1 MVGMDR
7 RSTLGLKAL
16 LTVGAVLAIALLVQ
30 TIVNYRYVSNNL
42 ILQEAIRVAEER
54 VRNVDRAARLTR
66 PQDTEAFRVLL
77 DDLRS
82 ETIDQVAGIALLQS
96 DGTIVVASGKTTVVS
111 VLDKQR
117 LPSTA
122 RSAVMTHEWRDGR
135 EILVGAFPCRCGLP
149 RRGVDAPGAKSDVGR
164 HFVQVALY
172 QDTLSAPFARLR
184 RNATV
189 SASAALTLLIALSL
203 IAARAGAFVRGRQ
216 LEAQMD
222 LARQVQRDIL
232 PSAGTGPLGVD
243 FAAECLP
250 AWQVGGDFYDVVS
263 LPGGRVSFV
272 LGDVSGH
279 GISAALLM
287 GLIHGAMS
295 NPPWA
300 ATDDPP
306 DRAAVRLNDLLLT
319 KSSGERFASLF
330 WCAYDPVSHLLH
342 YVNAGHLPALWLR
355 RATNG
360 TWELER
366 LSEGGPVLGLLPGAA
381 YRTVS
386 IAANEGDLLV
396 LFSDGVTEAPN
407 SRDEQFGEERV
418 IAVAQQAPDRPAR
431 AICDAILSAVR
442 AFTGDRPTPDDQT
455 LLVVRLWRAA
465 S

>member
-1 MVGMDR
+1 M
-7 RSTLGLKAL
+7 
-16 LTVGAVLAIALLVQ
+16 ALLVQ
-30 TIVNYRYVSNNL
+30 TVVNYRYVSSNF
-42 ILQEAIRVAEER
+42 IVQEARRVAEER

-66 PQDTEAFRVLL
+66 PQDSEAFRVLL

-96 DGTIVVASGKTTVVS
+96 DGTIVAASGKMTAAS

-117 LPSTA
+117 QASA
-122 RSAVMTHEWRDGR
+122 DRDAVMTHEWRDGR
-135 EILVGAFPCRCGLP
+135 EILVSAFPCRCGLP
-149 RRGVDAPGAKSDVGR
+149 RRVGDTSGAKSDFGR
-164 HFVQVALY
+164 LFVQVALY
-172 QDTLSAPFARLR
+172 QDSLSAPFARLR
-184 RNATV
+184 RNALV
-189 SASAALTLLIALSL
+189 SASAALTLLVALSL
-203 IAARAGAFVRGRQ
+203 IAARAGAYLRGEQ

-232 PSAGTGPLGVD
+232 PSAGTGPLGID

-306 DRAAVRLNDLLLT
+306 DRAAARLNDLLLT

-330 WCAYDPVSHLLH
+330 WCSYDPASHLLH

-355 RATNG
+355 RSMNG
-360 TWELER
+360 TWEVER
-366 LSEGGPVLGLLPGAA
+366 LTEGGPVLGLLAAPA

-386 IAANEGDLLV
+386 VSANEGDLLV

-418 IAVAQQAPDRPAR
+418 IAVAQQGPDRPAR

-442 AFTGDRPTPDDQT
+442 TFTGDRPTPDDQT
-455 LLVVRLWRAA
+455 LLVVRLWRAECGVDA
-465 S
+465 